1 MIESERSNPR
11 FEIPL
16 GARLGL
22 GTQPR
27 YKAPGG
33 LQVKI

>member
-16 GARLGL
+16 GARLDL